1 MKTDDLDVLN
11 LILYSLISKYFW
23 CTGSYSSHVTLRNL
37 FRSLDP
43 ESGLSSWSFGSLEGE
58 KKIYNF
64 KNNRA
69 RKTNVRIQIY
79 SPWILFVYKAHLSFR
94 QPIRTFF
101 FPSILPH
108 SFCRRQTTKSQKRFL
123 ISRPGVYFGI
133 IPIATL
139 PYHQPREQGDV
150 SSVLKRSRLDTPK
163 WMNILLRKR
172 SIYHSV

>member
-1 MKTDDLDVLN
+1 MDNFNVLN
-11 LILYSLISKYFW
+11 LILYLLISKYFW

-43 ESGLSSWSFGSLEGE
+43 ESGLSSWSFGSLEGR

-69 RKTNVRIQIY
+69 RKTNVRRQIY

-101 FPSILPH
+101 PIYPPY
-108 SFCRRQTTKSQKRFL
+108 SFFRRQATKSLKHFL
-123 ISRPGVYFGI
+123 ISRPGVYFSI

-139 PYHQPREQGDV
+139 PYHQLRRQSDV
-150 SSVLKRSRLDTPK
+150 SSVLKRSRLYTPK

>member
-1 MKTDDLDVLN
+1 MSSRYTISKYVQTTIEKKTDDLDVLN

-69 RKTNVRIQIY
+69 RKTNVRRQIY

-101 FPSILPH
+101 PIYPPPQLSPETNNKIPKAFSNFKAWGLFQYYPDRNPSIPPV
-108 SFCRRQTTKSQKRFL
+108 SRARRCVQCIKK
-123 ISRPGVYFGI
+123 
-133 IPIATL
+133 
-139 PYHQPREQGDV
+139 
-150 SSVLKRSRLDTPK
+150 K
-163 WMNILLRKR
+163 
-172 SIYHSV
+172 